1 MKKNQ
6 NKLRAWMNALI
17 TTVLGVLG
25 VTSCIAPPMYG
36 PAVMYGPAMPDCSL
50 SLDGEVTDE
59 QNEPL
64 KSMQVII
71 KTPRLGTID
80 SLYTNAGGKFN
91 TAYALPESE
100 NDTLQ
105 ILVNDTS
112 NVYASDTVQVPFSD
126 MELESESEWTKY
138 YDLDI
143 DIHLKKK

>member
-1 MKKNQ
+1 MKKNN
-6 NKLRAWMNALI
+6 NKFRLRFNGVI
-17 TTVLGVLG
+17 TAILGLMGITFTGCFAVK
-25 VTSCIAPPMYG
+25 YG
-36 PAVMYGPAMPDCSL
+36 PVMLENTLDI
-50 SLDGEVTDE
+50 DGEVTDE

-112 NVYASDTVQVPFSD
+112 NVYVSDTVQVPFSD

>member
-1 MKKNQ
+1 M
-6 NKLRAWMNALI
+6 R
-17 TTVLGVLG
+17 TH
-25 VTSCIAPPMYG
+25 
-36 PAVMYGPAMPDCSL
+36 
-50 SLDGEVTDE
+50 
-59 QNEPL
+59 
-64 KSMQVII
+64 
-71 KTPRLGTID
+71 RLGTID

-126 MELESESEWTKY
+126 MELESESEWSKC

-143 DIHLKKK
+143 DIQLKKK

>member
-1 MKKNQ
+1 MKKNN
-6 NKLRAWMNALI
+6 NKFRLRFNGVI
-17 TTVLGVLG
+17 TAILGLMG
-25 VTSCIAPPMYG
+25 ITFTGCF
-36 PAVMYGPAMPDCSL
+36 AVKYGPAMPDCSL

-80 SLYTNAGGKFN
+80 SLYTNDAGKFN
-91 TAYALPESE
+91 ATYALLESG

-105 ILVNDTS
+105 IVINDTS
-112 NVYASDTVQVPFSD
+112 NVYSPDTLQIPFTD
-126 MELESESEWTKY
+126 MELESESEWSKC

-143 DIHLKKK
+143 DIQLKKK

>member
-1 MKKNQ
+1 MKKNN
-6 NKLRAWMNALI
+6 NKFRLRFNGVI
-17 TTVLGVLG
+17 TAILGLMG
-25 VTSCIAPPMYG
+25 ITFTGCF
-36 PAVMYGPAMPDCSL
+36 AVKYGPAMPDCSL